1 MVGSC
6 MTVERKSLL
15 QLGVGSTRVFFLCLI
30 LSAAPLTVDAVY
42 VATTSVSLTVC
53 GDAIVSGNEFCDD
66 GTNTGAYG
74 DSIVGRH
81 CTPLCSA
88 WGPHCGDG
96 VMQTL
101 YGEECDD
108 SNNTAGDL
116 CDPAC
121 QNEQDPV
128 TEGGGGGSGS
138 TGGGGGRSSGGARGI
153 QGAVTE
159 GSVPFLGETSVIIKG
174 RAYPG
179 ATVTVLRDGEVERVV
194 EADGTAQFEFS
205 LVDQTPGITTF
216 GFWAVDR
223 AGRRSVTYAA
233 TFQIIQNAVTTL
245 AGILL
250 PPTLTITPERVPPG
264 ESVTFAGSAVP
275 SAVVRAYVDASG
287 TAEEAEASRLGE
299 WSLVYDTAPLT
310 AEAEHTVRAHYLDP
324 TNTALKSG
332 YSALTTFYVGTGTP
346 AAGGSADLNN
356 DGFVNLTDFSIL
368 LFHWNSTGPTGDI
381 NTDGTVSLP
390 DFSIMLYQWTG

>member
-1 MVGSC
+1 MVNGVRVVSRANTRC
-6 MTVERKSLL
+6 RVVFAVCIALSITPGTV
-15 QLGVGSTRVFFLCLI
+15 G
-30 LSAAPLTVDAVY
+30 AVY

-66 GTNTGAYG
+66 GTNTGVYA
-74 DSIVGRH
+74 DSIAGKH

-116 CDPAC
+116 CDPVC

-194 EADGTAQFEFS
+194 EADGAAQFEFS
-205 LVDQTPGITTF
+205 LTDQTPGITTF

-250 PPTLTITPERVPPG
+250 PPTLAATPEQVPPG
-264 ESVTFAGSAVP
+264 GAVTFAGSAVP
-275 SAVVRAYVDASG
+275 SATVRAYVDASEA
-287 TAEEAEASRLGE
+287 AEETQASKLGE
-299 WSLVYDTAPLT
+299 WSIAYDTSPLT
-310 AEAEHTVRAHYLDP
+310 AEAQHTVRAHYLDP
-324 TNTALKSG
+324 VNTALKSG

-346 AAGGSADLNN
+346 APGGSADLNG
-356 DGFVNLTDFSIL
+356 DGLVNLTDFSIL
-368 LFHWNSTGPTGDI
+368 LFHWNSTGPMGDI